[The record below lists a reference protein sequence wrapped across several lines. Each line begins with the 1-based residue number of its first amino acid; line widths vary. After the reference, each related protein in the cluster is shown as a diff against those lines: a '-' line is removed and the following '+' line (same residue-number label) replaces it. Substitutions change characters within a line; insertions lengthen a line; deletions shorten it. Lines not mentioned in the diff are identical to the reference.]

1 MSVQTTRLANGLTV
15 ATETMNH
22 VESVSMGAWI
32 RSGSRNE
39 KVSEHGVAH
48 MLEHMAF
55 KGTNGRTAREIVEQV
70 ENVGGDVNAATS
82 LETTSYY
89 ARMLKDDMALGVDI
103 LHDILTNSTIEESEL
118 KREKHVVLQE
128 IGASKDTPEDMVFDH
143 FQSAAFRNQAL
154 GRSIMGTPESV
165 TSFQAG
171 HLREYL
177 DAHYHGPNMV
187 LSCAGALEHDELLK
201 LASDGF
207 GEFSAEIPEEAESAK
222 YIGGEYLE
230 KRDLMEA
237 QIAIGFEGRAYHAR
251 DFYTSQLLATIM
263 GGGMSSRLFQEV
275 REKRG
280 LCYSVYAFHQGFS
293 DTGAFGIHAATGEE
307 DIEELIPVIVE
318 ELKHAAQSITLE
330 ETNRARAQIRAHLL
344 MSTES
349 PTASA
354 AQNASQLLLYGRIIS
369 NAELMER
376 LNAISPERIRNL
388 AERLFFDTTPTIAAV
403 GPIDGMPNQAQ
414 LTEMLN
420 HG

>member
-1 MSVQTTRLANGLTV
+1 MNVQTTRIANGLTII
-15 ATETMNH
+15 TETMNH
-22 VESVSMGAWI
+22 VESVSLGAWV

-39 KVSEHGVAH
+39 EISEHGIAH

-55 KGTNGRTAREIVEQV
+55 KGTKRRTAREIVEQV

-89 ARMLKDDMALGVDI
+89 ARMLKDDVALGVDI

-118 KREKHVVLQE
+118 TREKHVVLQE
-128 IGASKDTPEDMVFDH
+128 IGASKDTPEDIVFDH
-143 FQSAAFRNQAL
+143 FQSAAFHDQAL
-154 GRSIMGTPESV
+154 GRPIMGTPDSV
-165 TSFQAG
+165 TSFQSG
-171 HLREYL
+171 HLRNYL

-207 GEFSAEIPEEAESAK
+207 GEFSADIPDEAENAR

-237 QIAIGFEGRAYHAR
+237 QIMMGLEGRAYQAR
-251 DFYTSQLLATIM
+251 DFYTSQLLATII

-280 LCYSVYAFHQGFS
+280 LCYSVYAFHSGFS
-293 DTGAFGIHAATGEE
+293 DTGIFGIHAATGED
-307 DIEELIPVIVE
+307 DIGELIPVIVD
-318 ELKHAAQSITLE
+318 ELKQAAHSITLE
-330 ETNRARAQIRAHLL
+330 ETDRARAQIRAHLL

-349 PTASA
+349 PAASA
-354 AQNASQLLLYGRIIS
+354 GQNARQLLLFGRIIT
-369 NAELMER
+369 NDELMER
-376 LNAISPERIRNL
+376 LNAISPERIRDL
-388 AERLFFDTTPTIAAV
+388 AERLFFDATPTIAAV
-403 GPIDGMPNQAQ
+403 GPIAGVPNQAQ

-420 HG
+420 RG

>member
-15 ATETMNH
+15 ATETMSH

-39 KVSEHGVAH
+39 KISEHGVAH

-55 KGTNGRTAREIVEQV
+55 KGTDGRTAREIVEQV

-143 FQSAAFRNQAL
+143 FQSCAFRNQAL

-165 TSFQAG
+165 TSFQPG
-171 HLREYL
+171 HLRGYL

-201 LASDGF
+201 LTSDGF

-222 YIGGEYLE
+222 YIGGECLE

-237 QIAIGFEGRAYHAR
+237 QIVMGFEGRAYHAR

-293 DTGAFGIHAATGEE
+293 DTGAFAIHAATGEE

-376 LNAISPERIRNL
+376 LNAISPERIRGL
-388 AERLFFDTTPTIAAV
+388 AERLFFETTPTIAAV